1 LTRLASLGSGSRGNG
16 TLVDIAGELFLVD
29 CGFTLKQTEAR
40 LARLD
45 VKAADIS
52 AVLVT
57 HEHSDHLSGVA
68 ALAHKYALPV
78 YATHGTL
85 NSRAAARGSL
95 VGRVIDANSPINIGA
110 VTVMPVVVPHDARE
124 PVQFVFESET
134 TRVGVISDLGHVTPH
149 VIEHYQS
156 LDLLMMESNYDRE
169 MLIRGRYPESVKRRI
184 NGNHGHLSNEQAA
197 GFLSDV
203 QHPDLKVV
211 VGHVSEENNHPDLLN
226 ETFAGYRNGL
236 NSLEFASQSDGVHW
250 LLADEDLPRTR
261 SVSQA
266 AGS

>member
-1 LTRLASLGSGSRGNG
+1 MTRLASLGSGSRGNG
-16 TLVDIAGELFLVD
+16 TLVDIAGQIFLVD
-29 CGFTLKQTEAR
+29 CGFTLKQTEVR

-85 NSRAAARGSL
+85 NSRAAAKGSL
-95 VGRVIDANSPINIGA
+95 VGGVIDANSPINIGT
-110 VTVMPVVVPHDARE
+110 VTVTPVVVPHDARE
-124 PVQFVFESET
+124 PVQFVFESEAR
-134 TRVGVISDLGHVTPH
+134 RVGVISDLGHVTPH
-149 VIEHYQS
+149 VIDHYQS

-169 MLIRGRYPESVKRRI
+169 MLIRGRYPENVKRRI
-184 NGNHGHLSNEQAA
+184 VGNHGHLSNEQAA
-197 GFLSDV
+197 GFLDQV

-226 ETFAGYRNGL
+226 ETFVGFQSGL
-236 NSLEFASQSDGVHW
+236 RSLEFATQSDGADW
-250 LLADEDLPRTR
+250 LLADDDLPGTG